1 MSQSLSIQQM
11 AITVIVQKNDPTI
24 LTPDFLKY
32 TGIVPSE
39 WELARE
45 PVRNNFIAQ
54 ITFQNSVNI
63 VSQSNKILFSELIA
77 NKEAKDVEI
86 STIASK
92 YIEKLSQ
99 AQYEGIG
106 INFGGYALFPQSEQA
121 ARDFIFKT
129 LLQPGP
135 WSEFGNAPV
144 QAAMKFGYSLEG
156 KQLNLE
162 VNQAAIKFTE
172 QKLIPAV
179 LFSGNFN
186 YVLPQENGS
195 NQVVNLLKVIANW
208 QADLDMYKQ
217 VINTKFLGSTTPS
230 NSLGNYKV
238 RIAPDDSLV
247 FPS

>member
-32 TGIVPSE
+32 TAIVPSE
-39 WELARE
+39 WEVARE
-45 PVRNNFIAQ
+45 PLRNNSFAQ
-54 ITFQNSVNI
+54 VTFQNGVNI
-63 VSQSNKILFSELIA
+63 VSQSNKILFSEVIA
-77 NKEAKDVEI
+77 TKETKDVEI
-86 STIASK
+86 SAIASK
-92 YIEKLSQ
+92 YIQKLSQ

-106 INFGGYALFPQSEQA
+106 MNFGGYALFPQSEQA

-144 QAAMKFGYSLEG
+144 QAAMKFGYTLEG

-162 VNQAAIKFTE
+162 VNQAAIKFSE
-172 QKLIPAV
+172 EKLIPAV

-186 YVLPQENGS
+186 YVLPQGGGN
-195 NQVVNLLKVIANW
+195 NQVANLVKVIANW
-208 QADLDMYKQ
+208 QTDLDLYKQ
-217 VINTKFLGSTTPS
+217 VINTKFLGSTTS
-230 NSLGNYKV
+230 STSLENYQVK
-238 RIAPDDSLV
+238 IAPDDSLV